1 MCDTEH
7 MFACPQAK
15 QQVPIDIFDLFRS
28 RKNITILNR
37 HFLLKTKILQDDG
50 GLSFLGGFPAVEEVK
65 VRFYS
70 NSFIGSNLQDSNN
83 TIDPKILTNTV
94 LKDAKD

>member
-1 MCDTEH
+1 M
-7 MFACPQAK
+7 
-15 QQVPIDIFDLFRS
+15 IFLE
-28 RKNITILNR
+28 KIKTKLNR

-70 NSFIGSNLQDSNN
+70 NSFIGSNCK
-83 TIDPKILTNTV
+83 TVTKTLTPS
-94 LKDAKD
+94 

>member
-15 QQVPIDIFDLFRS
+15 QQVPINIFDLFR
-28 RKNITILNR
+28 KKTLYR

-65 VRFYS
+65 VKFTR
-70 NSFIGSNLQDSNN
+70 I
-83 TIDPKILTNTV
+83 V
-94 LKDAKD
+94 LLAQIARQ

>member
-15 QQVPIDIFDLFRS
+15 QQVPITIFDLFR
-28 RKNITILNR
+28 KKTLYR

-50 GLSFLGGFPAVEEVK
+50 GLSFLGGFAPVEEVK
-65 VRFYS
+65 VKFYW
-70 NSFIGSNLQDSNN
+70 NGFIGSNCK
-83 TIDPKILTNTV
+83 TVTKTLTPS
-94 LKDAKD
+94 